1 MATAEELEA
10 AITKKQQVQ
19 PGITLEQLD
28 FAIATKQE
36 EARALRGQEA
46 EIQPIAQPEALLS
59 PEQPEQDFSFLDLA
73 RGGLES
79 AASIIS
85 GAVAEPIAGIVGL
98 ATAADPFAPAGAGGA
113 RVRQVREALTF
124 QPRTEA
130 GRQEQIAVASALQPI
145 GEAIQRFEES
155 VGSGALEATG
165 SPALAALAKA
175 LPAAT
180 AEILTLGTATPAAT
194 TARQTARRAADITDA
209 GQVARR
215 RVFEEEGIT
224 PTRGDIT
231 QELTQQKIE
240 AQLFE
245 QADVVGEQA
254 RAVRLE
260 QSRQIKGSLESLVD
274 NVGVPAEVGE
284 SVKQALTTV
293 KGDLKATRKA
303 AYDQLAEV
311 TKSMNIPVSTT
322 ALKKSFPEAGDI
334 RDIAGLV
341 PQQAK
346 VLNDLLEE
354 FGVTGRNAIE
364 QLSLA
369 NFEKFRKR
377 LNNIDQ
383 SDQTGQIG
391 RAVGPIRKALDEE
404 IDLITRS
411 LMDNGSAN
419 VSNLAKEA
427 RKSNIALKTIFDDKA
442 LTSQLINNKR
452 KSNVAQVENSN
463 VYQKISSKST
473 SIEQFSQVVDSL
485 REAGNSGV
493 KAISDIK
500 NRMIFDILDS
510 SFSAGS
516 RKIGGERVFGTAK
529 YQKAVDNLRPKL
541 EKVFSPAEMKRIDNI
556 SKIAESIRP
565 AAGAVPKGSAGFLID
580 VMQRM
585 GVITLASK
593 IPVVGALAIDQVVEL
608 SKKAKSRKA
617 FEQSLK
623 LPKNKKTA
631 DIVRSDY
638 PVLTRLLGIGI
649 TTEKDKP
656 ELDFIISK

>member
-1 MATAEELEA
+1 MATARERLEELQALES
-10 AITKKQQVQ
+10 QQTQ
-19 PGITLEQLD
+19 SQISPDRQRLEELRTLEQKSV
-28 FAIATKQE
+28 A
-36 EARALRGQEA
+36 
-46 EIQPIAQPEALLS
+46 S
-59 PEQPEQDFSFLDLA
+59 PEELTQAGLPFSEQPVIDETQDFSFLDLA

-79 AASIIS
+79 AASIVS

-98 ATAADPFAPAGAGGA
+98 ATAADPFAPVGAGGA
-113 RVRQVREALTF
+113 RVKQVREVLTF

-130 GRQEQIAVASALQPI
+130 GKQEQVAVASALQPI
-145 GEAIQRFEES
+145 GQAIQNFEES
-155 VGSGALEATG
+155 VGAGALEATG

-180 AEILTLGTATPAAT
+180 AEILTLGTATPGVTA
-194 TARQTARRAADITDA
+194 ARQTARRATDITDA
-209 GQVARR
+209 GQIARR
-215 RVFEEEGIT
+215 QTFKEEGVT

-231 QELTQQKIE
+231 QELKQQKIE

-245 QADVVGEQA
+245 QADSVGDQA
-254 RAVRLE
+254 RAIRLE

-274 NVGVPAEVGE
+274 DVGVPAEVGE
-284 SVKQALTTV
+284 SIKQALTTV
-293 KGDLKATRKA
+293 KGELKATRKA

-354 FGVTGRNAIE
+354 FGVTGKNAIE

-391 RAVGPIRKALDEE
+391 RAIGPIRKALDEE

-473 SIEQFSQVVDSL
+473 PIEQFSQVIDSL

-493 KAISDIK
+493 KAIADIK
-500 NRMIFDILDS
+500 NRMMLDILDS

-516 RKIGGERVFGTAK
+516 RKIGGERVFGSSK

-541 EKVFSPAEMKRIDNI
+541 EKVFSPAEMRRIDNI
-556 SKIAESIRP
+556 GKIAESIRP

-580 VMQRM
+580 VMQKM
-585 GVITLASK
+585 GIVALASK
-593 IPVVGALAIDQVVEL
+593 IPIVGALAVDQIVEL
-608 SKKAKSRKA
+608 SRKAKSRKS

-623 LPKNKKTA
+623 LPKNKKTV

-638 PVLTRLLGIGI
+638 PVLAKVLGIGI
-649 TTEKDKP
+649 TTEKDRPK
-656 ELDFIISK
+656 LDFIISK